1 MTKPKVPMAG
11 RDVNGFA
18 SVQKKSPETAK
29 TLLAYVTTIPESVE
43 ASNHFYHQCSESEN
57 KDLEPL
63 R

>member
-1 MTKPKVPMAG
+1 MTRPKVPMAG
-11 RDVNGFA
+11 KDVNGFA

-29 TLLAYVTTIPESVE
+29 SLLAYVTTIPESVE
-43 ASNHFYHQCSESEN
+43 ASTHFCYQCAESEN